1 MISLSRIFSQNARRR
16 MENLQNDS
24 DLKLVHYTSAS
35 AGLSILQNKQL
46 WMRNVL
52 CMNDYSEVNYP
63 YQLFKKFPFKE
74 FVKKAFS

>member
-1 MISLSRIFSQNARRR
+1 

-52 CMNDYSEVNYP
+52 CMNDYNDYSEVNYP
-63 YQLFKKFPFKE
+63 YQLFKE
-74 FVKKAFS
+74 ISIQRVC